1 MLKRPDLSQLS
12 LAEKDA
18 LITALFDQL
27 DALIQKMQGMQ
38 SRIEALEV
46 RIPDHRDRDFR
57 ANVTGD
63 SGRS

>member
-1 MLKRPDLSQLS
+1 MCLAFDKAITLHELSSKLQMARLHAYRTVNDGNFTLKPKLQ
-12 LAEKDA
+12 
-18 LITALFDQL
+18 
-27 DALIQKMQGMQ
+27 
-38 SRIEALEV
+38 V